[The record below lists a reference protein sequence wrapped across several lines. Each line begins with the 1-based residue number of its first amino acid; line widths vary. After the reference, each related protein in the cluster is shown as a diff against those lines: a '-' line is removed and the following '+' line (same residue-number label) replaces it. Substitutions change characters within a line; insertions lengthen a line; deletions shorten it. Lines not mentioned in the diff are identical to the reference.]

1 MKSTK
6 ENKIIGVGSVV
17 EIYDF
22 DLDEKSSFTIVSIK
36 TGKPN
41 ELSFDCAL
49 GKSLLGKTVGER
61 VVVKADEEYELEIL
75 TVDNSMVQ
83 AEKIYRN
90 TFFCF
95 QGKQFFHEYKG
106 GYIFAGLNPS
116 ISHHNRLRTVKEGDI
131 IFHGDMQG
139 VLAISVAEGRCFV
152 AKRPQEHYLA
162 NDKKDAEG
170 LMVKTKY
177 QLLKSPIITFEY
189 TKEIIRLQGD
199 HEGKGYP
206 FNKNGKGNE
215 GYLFNLNKSLAKFFM
230 EEIVKY
236 NPFMGE
242 KDYVQDLLK

>member
-1 MKSTK
+1 MTATK
-6 ENKIIGVGSVV
+6 ENKIIGIGSIVT
-17 EIYDF
+17 IF
-22 DLDEKSSFTIVSIK
+22 DLDLEEAQVYKIVSAK
-36 TGKPN
+36 TGKEN
-41 ELSFDCAL
+41 EILFDAVV
-49 GKSLLGKTVGER
+49 GKSLLGKTVGEK
-61 VVVKADEEYELEIL
+61 VFVKAEEEYQMEIL
-75 TVDNSMVQ
+75 SVDNSNVQ

-116 ISHHNRLRTVKEGDI
+116 ISHWNRLRTVKEGDI

-230 EEIVKY
+230 EEIIKC
-236 NPFMGE
+236 NSFMKE
-242 KDYVQDLLK
+242 KDYVREILQ